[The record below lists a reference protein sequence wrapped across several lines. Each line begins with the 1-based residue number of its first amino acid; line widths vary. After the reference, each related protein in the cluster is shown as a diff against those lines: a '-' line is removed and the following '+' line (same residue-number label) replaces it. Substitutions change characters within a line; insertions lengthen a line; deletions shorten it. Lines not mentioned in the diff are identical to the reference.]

1 MNQNDD
7 FSKDFEPLTK
17 SVKEWQILLENASS
31 IHQTTQAVLLQTAA
45 MQERL
50 NQQLQVSFSPTVE
63 AFQRLA
69 NSVTATVNESM
80 SLSIE
85 KFLDALRESHVLTPP
100 VLNGFRLK
108 EDSDYVIVSA
118 PEIKEHEFPNEIVV
132 PIGNHRF
139 KIKTSLFL
147 TIIGLII
154 NIFSGMG
161 QSQNEAMKIQNQILI
176 QIFNTVDYSTSDK
189 AQDFIYL
196 KEYLEGLNSAPEI
209 SEDSKSQSPE
219 TDQVPDSSE
228 SSPDSNE
235 SSDCTASEN

>member
-1 MNQNDD
+1 MNQNDN
-7 FSKDFEPLTK
+7 FSKAFEPLTK
-17 SVKEWQILLENASS
+17 SVKEWQILLENSSS

-50 NQQLQVSFSPTVE
+50 NQQLQVSFSATAE

-69 NSVTATVNESM
+69 NSVTATVDESM

-85 KFLDALRESHVLTPP
+85 KFLNALRESHVLTPP
-100 VLNGFRLK
+100 VLNEFRLK

-118 PEIKEHEFPNEIVV
+118 PEIKEHKFPEELAV

-139 KIKTSLFL
+139 KISTSLFFA
-147 TIIGLII
+147 IISLII
-154 NIFSGMG
+154 NIFSGTSH
-161 QSQNEAMKIQNQILI
+161 SQNDATNIQNQILI
-176 QIFNTVDYSTSDK
+176 RILNMTDYSASNEAK
-189 AQDFIYL
+189 AFTYL
-196 KEYLEGLNSAPEI
+196 KEYLEGLNSTPET
-209 SEDSKSQSPE
+209 SGDSRSRSPE

-235 SSDCTASEN
+235 SSGCTASEN